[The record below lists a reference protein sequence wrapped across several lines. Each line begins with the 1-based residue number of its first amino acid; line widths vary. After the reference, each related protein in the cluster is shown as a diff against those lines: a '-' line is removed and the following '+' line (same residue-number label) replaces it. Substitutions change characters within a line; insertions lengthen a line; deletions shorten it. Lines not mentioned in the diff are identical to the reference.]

1 MFISLIE
8 FEIHCVHQ
16 ICFDVNQNTDDFS
29 TQTGQSDWSLGRS
42 GKNHCMCIGAW
53 ALYKAKQEQGLIDQ
67 TSDELKCESIPE
79 ISLTDNYLENW
90 ATWNGNELPN
100 QIVQGVNTLVEQC
113 YGEGNQTQKN
123 NLETLY
129 TSLVNGKTE
138 FVGNTVSF
146 NQR

>member
-1 MFISLIE
+1 L
-8 FEIHCVHQ
+8 
-16 ICFDVNQNTDDFS
+16 D
-29 TQTGQSDWSLGRS
+29 
-42 GKNHCMCIGAW
+42 
-53 ALYKAKQEQGLIDQ
+53 
-67 TSDELKCESIPE
+67 
-79 ISLTDNYLENW
+79 NW

-138 FVGNTVSF
+138 FTGNTVSF